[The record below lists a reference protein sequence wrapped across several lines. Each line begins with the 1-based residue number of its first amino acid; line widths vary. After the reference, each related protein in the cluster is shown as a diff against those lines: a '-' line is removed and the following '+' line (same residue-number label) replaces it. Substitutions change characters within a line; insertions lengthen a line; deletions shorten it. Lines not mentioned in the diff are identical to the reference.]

1 MSVRRIHK
9 IGVIGMGPVG
19 SILST
24 HLLEAGF
31 DVSICDLDKLKM
43 NLIKNEGIILEGA
56 ISKRVK
62 FKNNFSSVSEFE
74 SLNPDI
80 LIVSVKA
87 THLPSLMHE
96 ISGLSNKSTGVVC
109 AMNGIDVEQIISKEI
124 GEFRTFRMV
133 INFAGNLISPNVT
146 KVTFF
151 NPPNYIASL
160 DDSRKEETLEISEAL
175 TSVALE
181 TKPVTSFEL
190 LRHIWEK
197 SILNSSL
204 SALCALGRMTIKEA
218 MSIPDTLE
226 LIEQVIEEALEVA
239 EAEKIKFEDD
249 FIRKCMR
256 YLSKAGNHFPSL
268 AVDLLNNRPT
278 EIDFLNGKI
287 VEYGRK
293 HYVRTSLNL
302 TFTNMVKAVSN
313 KSHNTIIQTAKSAI
327 LQNELSKDN
336 LPLHHKG
343 DSKNYFLG
351 IDLGSAYTKFSII
364 DEREQ
369 VCFQTALK
377 TLNRDRV
384 TIRHVLNVLRKE
396 FNIVQICAT
405 GYGRKHLIDAD
416 LVKTELNCAA
426 LAVSKYFPGAKN
438 IIDIGGEDIKVIKC
452 NEENNIENFYLN
464 DKCAAGTGSF
474 LTEVADRAD
483 INISDMSDLA
493 AKSSYSKELN
503 SFCTVF
509 AKTEIMTWLFEGLP
523 VEDIA
528 KGIYISI
535 LNRIVKLRIDPLA
548 PVFLIGGVIA
558 YHPYLKILLQERF
571 KREVQI
577 VDKPQYTVSLGA
589 GLFAKKTW
597 TKELGSEPE
606 HSAELKKIKHEGV
619 S

>member
-1 MSVRRIHK
+1 
-9 IGVIGMGPVG
+9 MGPVG
-19 SILST
+19 SILSA
-24 HLLEAGF
+24 HFLEAGF
-31 DVSICDLDKLKM
+31 DVSICDVDKLKM

-56 ISKRVK
+56 ITKKVK
-62 FKNNFSSVSEFE
+62 FKNIFSSVFEFE
-74 SLNPDI
+74 SYNPDI

-87 THLPSLMHE
+87 THLPSLMLE
-96 ISGLSNKSTGVVC
+96 ISKLGNKSTGVVC
-109 AMNGIDVEQIISKEI
+109 AMNGIDVEHIISKEI
-124 GEFRTFRMV
+124 GESRTFRMV

-160 DDSRKEETLEISEAL
+160 DDSRKEEAIEISDAL
-175 TSVALE
+175 TSTALD
-181 TKPVTSFEL
+181 TKSVTSFEL
-190 LRHIWEK
+190 LRYVWEK

-313 KSHNTIIQTAKSAI
+313 KSHNTTVQTANSAI
-327 LQNELSKDN
+327 LQNEISKDKM
-336 LPLHHKG
+336 PLHQRG

-351 IDLGSAYTKFSII
+351 IDLGSAYTKFTII
-364 DEREQ
+364 DEHEQ
-369 VCFQTALK
+369 ACFQTALK

-384 TIRHVLNVLRKE
+384 TIRHVLNVLRNE
-396 FNIVQICAT
+396 YNIVQICAT
-405 GYGRKHLIDAD
+405 GYGRKHLLDAD

-426 LAVSKYFPGAKN
+426 LAVSKYYPGAKN

-483 INISDMSDLA
+483 INITDMSDLA
-493 AKSSYSKELN
+493 SKSSYSKELN

-535 LNRIVKLRIDPLA
+535 LNRIAKLRIDPMA

-558 YHPYLKILLQERF
+558 YHPYLKTLLQERF

-577 VDKPQYTVSLGA
+577 VDKPQYIVSFGA
-589 GLFAKKTW
+589 SLFAKKTW
-597 TKELGSEPE
+597 TKEIGSEPE
-606 HSAELKKIKHEGV
+606 SSGESKLIKHERV